1 MRLPGT
7 RYQEHGWEQVRKL
20 LGQCSLQAFQR
31 LGLRQPELDAYTDA
45 MAEFL
50 GAAIRSSRAGAPG
63 NSYGDSVGELAL
75 SLLFEL
81 QAHPAFWQAFTAV
94 LPDDGAC
101 GEAMLRKKVNDMYA
115 GLRDK
120 VDADNYIAAT
130 GRDCSPNRIYT
141 YRMLDMAYRDIAAL
155 FANWQA
161 NAAQVGAI
169 LGRELHGS
177 PIEVRQMR
185 SIAGCK
191 PEWIVRWS
199 ETLERHTGSP
209 GPLHTRSKRFSSL
222 KNSPDNIAAMLV
234 EIGDYE
240 ELSANMDRA
249 DDWQA
254 AAGEASAWLEDYWR
268 VMGESEAAASLDED
282 RILAAPP
289 QEALQQAW
297 EPALEEAEDGGQR
310 PGRWRQGP
318 GERQDR
324 GRRQEWEQGQDLRQH
339 GEPVGGRAWLP
350 GEEPGPPSAGLA
362 RPQPDALQLAAE
374 QAVAEGLSLPPRYL
388 ELARA
393 AQDAGSW
400 TLRMLAQE
408 SLPIRLAVYHKL
420 LGAADD
426 TYPQAWLHP
435 DTGELPTLQQL
446 AALDGISMPT
456 LRKRRNE
463 AIAKLQAAGAAA
475 RR

>member
-31 LGLRQPELDAYTDA
+31 IGLRQPELDDYTDA
-45 MAEFL
+45 MAGFL
-50 GAAIRSSRAGAPG
+50 GAAIRSARAGAPG

-81 QAHPAFWQAFTAV
+81 QAHPAFWQGFTAV
-94 LPDDGAC
+94 LPEGGAC

-222 KNSPDNIAAMLV
+222 KNSPEKIAAMLL

-240 ELSANMDRA
+240 ELSANLDRG

-268 VMGESEAAASLDED
+268 VIGESEAAGSQEHD

-289 QEALQQAW
+289 QEALEQPWDA
-297 EPALEEAEDGGQR
+297 ALEELEDGGQP
-310 PGRWRQGP
+310 PGRWQAQ
-318 GERQDR
+318 RQDER
-324 GRRQEWEQGQDLRQH
+324 QGQDQGLRQRD
-339 GEPVGGRAWLP
+339 EREAQPDRLP
-350 GEEPGPPSAGLA
+350 GREPGPPPAGVPQ
-362 RPQPDALQLAAE
+362 PQPDALQLAAE
-374 QAVAEGLSLPPRYL
+374 QAAEQAAAQALSLPPRYL

-400 TLRMLAQE
+400 ALRMLAQE

-435 DTGELPTLQQL
+435 ATGELPTLQQL

-475 RR
+475 QR